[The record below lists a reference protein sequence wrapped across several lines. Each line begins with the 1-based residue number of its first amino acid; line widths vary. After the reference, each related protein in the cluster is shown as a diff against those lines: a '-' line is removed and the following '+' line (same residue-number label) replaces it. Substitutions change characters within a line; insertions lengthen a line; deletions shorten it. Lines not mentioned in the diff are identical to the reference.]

1 VRRSYLGFAATL
13 VTILLSG
20 SLIVDCCAQQS
31 PPPSPPAN
39 RGTVT
44 TPASPAS
51 STKDSVVSNV
61 NPMELDA
68 ANSHT
73 ALMRLVDSFELYHPA
88 KNLKGSIILDG
99 STTMMQLG
107 KAWADRFRQF
117 HKDVVLTRGVDG
129 TLAGLS
135 ELAKDPKRIVGVS
148 RPLTN
153 AEIDTLKKGKCV
165 DPISVIVAL
174 DPIALYVH
182 ESNPLQ
188 GVTPEQFEAMLR
200 SPGQRGAHISTWSE
214 LGLGGEFEGK
224 AIQFHCRSEVS
235 GTKSF
240 IKNVILR
247 GEELTKESS
256 SHDSN
261 GAVCEAIAKD
271 RFGMGLAGFG
281 SIKPGIRPV
290 PLILNGVTVPATEQS
305 FLMGQYPLVR
315 PLVIVFDRAEMKSDG
330 GLREEILRYILSRE
344 GQLEAIREG
353 FFPLDPS
360 FVHQELDMIC
370 GPRIR

>member
-1 VRRSYLGFAATL
+1 MKRFSIDAALVVCFLCMGCIFHGVVSAQQAAPPVKGTPATPTSAATL
-13 VTILLSG
+13 
-20 SLIVDCCAQQS
+20 
-31 PPPSPPAN
+31 AN
-39 RGTVT
+39 DASKSAGATPDINTV
-44 TPASPAS
+44 
-51 STKDSVVSNV
+51 
-61 NPMELDA
+61 
-68 ANSHT
+68 NSHA

-88 KNLKGSIILDG
+88 KNLKGSIVLDG

-129 TLAGLS
+129 TNAGLS
-135 ELAKDPKRIVGVS
+135 ELAKDPTRIVGVS
-148 RPLTN
+148 RPLTA
-153 AEIDTLKKGKCV
+153 AEMESLKKGKCV
-165 DPISVIVAL
+165 DPISVVVAL

-182 ESNPLQ
+182 ESNPLK

-200 SPGQRGAHISTWSE
+200 APGQKGPHIANWTE
-214 LGLGGEFEGK
+214 LGLSGDFDGK
-224 AIQFHCRSEVS
+224 KIQFHCRSEIS

-247 GEELTKESS
+247 GEELTDEAG
-256 SHDSN
+256 SHESN
-261 GAVCEAIAKD
+261 GAVCEAIAND
-271 RFGMGLAGFG
+271 PFGMGLAGFG

-290 PLILNGVTVPATEQS
+290 PLILNGVTVPASEES

-315 PLVIVFDRAEMKSDG
+315 PLVIVFDRAEMKKDG